1 MAVLK
6 LKRRAA
12 GGAAGAPTALST
24 GEPAFNE
31 VDSTL
36 YIGVGDD
43 GNGAAT
49 SIKEVAAPFG
59 HVGAT
64 GTAHGAATTSVA
76 GFMSATDKTKLDG
89 IAASANN
96 YTHPTGD
103 GSQHVPATS
112 TTSNKKVLAAGS
124 TAGSAAWQTLDLTYL
139 PDAAVKKSVKAA
151 TTANLTGTFSA
162 GVLTN
167 SGTLA
172 ALALDGITLAAADR
186 VLLKDQTS
194 ALQNGIYTVTNAGS
208 ASVAWVLT
216 RAEDADSASE
226 IAGCFVNVDS
236 GTANGGIRFDTDFKT
251 SDTLNTTA
259 VTWNR
264 VLDTGMASASNGA
277 ALGTAAAGTSLSYAR
292 ADHVHPFPRIDQMA
306 APTASVAMGSQLIT
320 GVANPVSAQDAATK
334 AYVDGVAQGLN
345 VKASVVAA
353 TTANITLSA
362 AQTIDGITVAV
373 GDRVLVKD
381 QTTAAQN
388 GIYVVAAAA
397 WSRAADNNAWPEMV
411 SAFVFVEKGTA
422 NSDSGWV
429 CTVDAGGTL
438 DTTAIA
444 WSQFSGAGQIT
455 SGAGL
460 TKTGNQIDVVGTANR
475 IVANADS
482 IDIASTYVG
491 QTSITTLGTVTT
503 GTWSATTVAVNK
515 GGTGATTLTGL
526 VKGNGTSAFT
536 AAVAGT
542 DYLAPASTIDGGTF

>member
-64 GTAHGAATTSVA
+64 GTAHGAATTSAA

-96 YTHPTGD
+96 YVHPTGD
-103 GSQHVPATS
+103 GSQHVPATG

-139 PDAAVKKSVKAA
+139 SDAAVKKSVKAA
-151 TTANLTGTFSA
+151 TTAALTVSFAT

-167 SGTLA
+167 TGTLA
-172 ALALDGITLAAADR
+172 ALTLDGITLAVGDR
-186 VLLKDQTS
+186 VLVKDQAS

-216 RAEDADSASE
+216 RAEDADSASKL
-226 IAGCFVNVDS
+226 AGCFVNVDS
-236 GTANGGIRFDTDFKT
+236 GTANGGIRYDTDFKT
-251 SDTLNTTA
+251 TDTLNTTA

-264 VLDTGMASASNGA
+264 VLDTGMASASAGA

-292 ADHVHPFPRIDQMA
+292 ADHVHPFPRIDQLTL
-306 APTASVAMGSQLIT
+306 PTASVAMNAQLIT
-320 GVANPVSAQDAATK
+320 GLKDPASAQDAATK
-334 AYVDGVAQGLN
+334 AYVDSVAQGLD
-345 VKASVVAA
+345 VKSSVVAA

-362 AQTIDGITVAV
+362 PQTIDGVVLVA

-381 QTTAAQN
+381 QTTLSQN

-397 WSRAADNNAWPEMV
+397 WTRSTDTDAWSELV
-411 SAFVFVEKGTA
+411 SAFVFVEKGTV
-422 NSDSGWV
+422 NSDSGWT
-429 CTVDAGGTL
+429 CTVDAGGTIG
-438 DTTAIA
+438 TTDIA
-444 WSQFSGAGQIT
+444 WAQFSGAGQIT
-455 SGAGL
+455 AGTGL
-460 TKTGNQIDVVGTANR
+460 TKSGNTINVGGTANR

-482 IDIASTYVG
+482 IDIDSAYVG
-491 QTSITTLGTVTT
+491 QASITTLGTVTT
-503 GTWSATTVAVNK
+503 GTWSATTIAVNK

-526 VKGNGTSAFT
+526 VKGNGTTAFT

-542 DYLAPASTIDGGTF
+542 DYLAPTSTIDGGTF